1 MYKGKS
7 SKDGLQVVATVPLS
21 DIMAT
26 TFIQENNNDIQA
38 LVGQIVYTPDFYN
51 EESITAQTVFN
62 DFEMYFEVSKDDI
75 RTGKEIQIL
84 NNTSNLPPTLGDI
97 ADLPILFTTT
107 NTTSELKG
115 SFFFRKSDYQKYYG
129 NKYLTADVVS
139 NEVDRL
145 SYAIMPW
152 TIQSVIARPATNTLE
167 ITSEPFKSTLSLFTP
182 YEQYRYIVF
191 PANSFTF
198 QDVDIDS
205 QGNYPHQPLIPGEAA
220 WQTIDLDIDPFID
233 QIFVVGRTLT
243 YGDLYSCSCPAHIR
257 GKLRQP
263 EMFDS
268 DSGKINRQSRYPA
281 PTAKSPSSFDIEG
294 IAQATGIVESW
305 ATELYKK
312 GFKVCK
318 HSIAAMFI
326 NKIRVQE
333 PNTFP
338 SVESRLKFEEKLA
351 KEIQQVGDE
360 FLEQMKRSEITTI
373 EVVAAL
379 SEALNL
385 DDIELGYVF
394 TTSQF

>member
-1 MYKGKS
+1 M
-7 SKDGLQVVATVPLS
+7 
-21 DIMAT
+21 
-26 TFIQENNNDIQA
+26 
-38 LVGQIVYTPDFYN
+38 
-51 EESITAQTVFN
+51 
-62 DFEMYFEVSKDDI
+62 
-75 RTGKEIQIL
+75 
-84 NNTSNLPPTLGDI
+84 
-97 ADLPILFTTT
+97 
-107 NTTSELKG
+107 
-115 SFFFRKSDYQKYYG
+115 
-129 NKYLTADVVS
+129 
-139 NEVDRL
+139 
-145 SYAIMPW
+145 
-152 TIQSVIARPATNTLE
+152 
-167 ITSEPFKSTLSLFTP
+167 
-182 YEQYRYIVF
+182 F

-338 SVESRLKFEEKLA
+338 S
-351 KEIQQVGDE
+351 
-360 FLEQMKRSEITTI
+360 